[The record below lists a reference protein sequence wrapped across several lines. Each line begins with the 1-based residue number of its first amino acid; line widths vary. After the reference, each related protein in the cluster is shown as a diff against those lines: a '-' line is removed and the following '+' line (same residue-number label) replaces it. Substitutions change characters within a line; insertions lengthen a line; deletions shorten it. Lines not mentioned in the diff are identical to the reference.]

1 MYRSTSARTS
11 AHQRPSSRHRWGRSE
26 NRPDWAVDQLFPILP
41 IHRLDTEPTRNAILA
56 DLTYVVYH
64 RGLEDTVRQI
74 LNSELV
80 PELATNAINVVRGA
94 FTPIKDPYIAGA
106 APNLPW
112 WAFPDWRAAGVVP
125 FVLARRQGMAG
136 PMIARKKSDIE
147 RVTSLLGGGA
157 AVAPIMG
164 DFHTRNIELLVMD
177 VWGTYVDADDGNFFD
192 TNGGYYSSGTAP

>member
-1 MYRSTSARTS
+1 MAYGQRVDAR
-11 AHQRPSSRHRWGRSE
+11 
-26 NRPDWAVDQLFPILP
+26 N
-41 IHRLDTEPTRNAILA
+41 EPILA
-56 DLTYVVYH
+56 DMVYIVHH
-64 RGLEDTVRQI
+64 RGLVDTVNQI

-80 PELATNAINVVRGA
+80 PELATNALNVVRGA
-94 FTPIKDPYIAGA
+94 FTPIKDPYIGGA

-112 WAFPDWRAAGVVP
+112 WAFPDWRASGVVP

-177 VWGTYVDADDGNFFD
+177 VWGTYVNATDGNFFD